1 MSEPT
6 DKGETL
12 TAKERPSAF
21 KFGWYGD
28 NGLGEALIVKILS
41 GEKTASMCPAY
52 DPEEAAAGETLHII
66 DKSGKTRA
74 KIRVLRIENRKFG
87 DVDDDLAGIL
97 GADLDTIRRI
107 SSFANSRPIASDEE
121 MRVVH
126 FELIE
131 VF

>member
-1 MSEPT
+1 MSAPT
-6 DKGETL
+6 ETEGTL
-12 TAKERPSAF
+12 TAKEHPRAF

-28 NGLGEALIVKILS
+28 NGLGEALIEKILS
-41 GEKTASMCPAY
+41 GEKTASMCPTY
-52 DPEEAAAGETLHII
+52 DPEEAAVGEILRII

-74 KIRVLRIENRKFG
+74 KIRVLRIENRRFE
-87 DVDDDLAGIL
+87 DVGNDLADIL
-97 GADLDTIRRI
+97 GSDLDTIRRI
-107 SSFANSRPIASDEE
+107 SSFANSRPISPAEE